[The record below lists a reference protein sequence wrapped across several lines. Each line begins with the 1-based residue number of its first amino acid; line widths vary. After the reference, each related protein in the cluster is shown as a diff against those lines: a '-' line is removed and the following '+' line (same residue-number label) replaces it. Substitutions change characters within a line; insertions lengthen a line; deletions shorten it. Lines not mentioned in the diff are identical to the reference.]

1 MITEE
6 IAETNGIAVESK
18 VPDSKMKDIIQKQR
32 DYFKTGATKEI
43 NFRIRAMGKLR
54 EALVK
59 YEPKLLK
66 SLHADLHKPELEAY
80 SIEIGVVIAE
90 LDYYISRIRAW
101 ARPERVKTAL
111 FFMPAKSRIYKE
123 PYGTVLIIGPF
134 NVPVKNIFGPL
145 LGAVSA
151 GNTCVIKP
159 SEQSSHTSAVLKE
172 MFDEFFNPEFLT
184 VIEGGVPETTEL
196 LNERFDYIFYTGG
209 AQVGKIIYQAAAKNL
224 TPVTLEMGGKNP
236 TIVDDDCNI
245 ATVAK
250 RIAWGKCL
258 NAGQLCVA
266 PDYVL
271 VRRAYKDKLIA
282 ALKKAIEGFYGDD
295 PSKTDDYA
303 RIVNDQHF
311 ERIKNMI
318 EGDIVHG
325 GRTDAKTRYIEPTIL
340 DNVTLDSKSMQEE
353 VFGPVLSIIAYDD
366 LDEAIEIINNGEK
379 PLALYIFAQSHK
391 VRKRILNETSSG
403 GVCINETIMNF
414 GSVGLPFGG
423 VGHSGI
429 GAFNGKNG
437 FDTFTH
443 RKGVMT
449 KVFAFDVQQK
459 YPPYT
464 KGKLSFIKFAIKR
477 LLT

>member
-1 MITEE
+1 MKE
-6 IAETNGIAVESK
+6 IV
-18 VPDSKMKDIIQKQR
+18 QKQR
-32 DYFKTGATKEI
+32 DFFNTGATKEV
-43 NFRIRAMGKLR
+43 NFRIRALRTLR
-54 EALVK
+54 EALVQ
-59 YEPKLLK
+59 YEPKLLA
-66 SLHADLHKPELEAY
+66 SLKADLHKPELEAY
-80 SIEIGVVIAE
+80 SIEIGVIIAE
-90 LDYYISRIRAW
+90 LDYNISRIRAW
-101 ARPERVKTAL
+101 AKPERVKTAL
-111 FFMPAKSRIYKE
+111 FFMPGKSRIYKE
-123 PYGTVLIIGPF
+123 PYGTALIIGPF
-134 NVPVKNIFGPL
+134 NVPVKNIFGPV
-145 LGAVSA
+145 LGAISA

-172 MFDEFFNPEFLT
+172 MISEFFDPEFMT
-184 VIEGGVPETTEL
+184 VVEGGVPETTAL
-196 LNERFDYIFYTGG
+196 LEQRFDYIFYTGG

-236 TIVDDDCNI
+236 TIVDDDFNI
-245 ATVAK
+245 DTVAK

-271 VRRAYKDKLIA
+271 VRRQVKEQLVAE
-282 ALKKAIEGFYGDD
+282 LKKAITEFYGDD
-295 PSKTDDYA
+295 PSKTDDYG

-311 ERIKNMI
+311 NRIKNMI
-318 EGDIVHG
+318 EGDVVHG
-325 GRTDAKTRYIEPTIL
+325 GRTDEKTRYIEPTII
-340 DNVTLDSKSMQEE
+340 DNATMESKSMQEE
-353 VFGPVLSIIAYDD
+353 VFGPILSIIAYDE
-366 LDEAIEIINNGEK
+366 LDEAIQIINDGEK
-379 PLALYIFAQSHK
+379 PLALYIFAKSHK
-391 VRKRILNETSSG
+391 ARKRILRETSSG

-414 GSVGLPFGG
+414 GSVGMPFGG
-423 VGHSGI
+423 VGQSGI

-464 KGKLSFIKFAIKR
+464 ESKLKFIKFAIKR